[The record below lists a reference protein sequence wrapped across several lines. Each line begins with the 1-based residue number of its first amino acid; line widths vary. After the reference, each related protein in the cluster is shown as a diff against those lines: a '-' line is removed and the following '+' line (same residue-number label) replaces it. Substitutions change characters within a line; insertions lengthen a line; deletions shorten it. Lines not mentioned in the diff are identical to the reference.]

1 MRMSRLAEWVA
12 GGVAGCPGTVDTT
25 TPDEP
30 PPPTSVPPT
39 SVPPVRAVSVA
50 SRSTMPR
57 RRRGPWVTAAAVI
70 LVVYDGLLGIVY
82 APILTGGAWWTFL
95 SVGIS
100 ALTIVAVLNIATG
113 IGLLRLRGWA
123 RSAAVLLSGFG
134 LALKLVPAFSAGV
147 ADGAWFVDWLGIVGS
162 LVVLF
167 AVLRRWPA
175 EPVDQTAAPAD
186 ARTS

>member
-12 GGVAGCPGTVDTT
+12 GGVAGCPGTVETT
-25 TPDEP
+25 APDDP

-39 SVPPVRAVSVA
+39 SVSPGRAVSVA

-100 ALTIVAVLNIATG
+100 ALTIVAVLSLATG
-113 IGLLRLRGWA
+113 IGLLRLHGWA
-123 RSAAVLLSGFG
+123 RSAAVLLSAFG
-134 LALKLVPAFSAGV
+134 LLSMHVPALAAAV
-147 ADGAWFVDWLGIVGS
+147 ANGAWGGIDWLGIVGT

-175 EPVDQTAAPAD
+175 ETVGAA
-186 ARTS
+186 

>member
-12 GGVAGCPGTVDTT
+12 GGVAGCPGTVDTMA
-25 TPDEP
+25 PGDP
-30 PPPTSVPPT
+30 PPPTSVPPG
-39 SVPPVRAVSVA
+39 RAVSVA
-50 SRSTMPR
+50 SRSRTQC

-82 APILTGGAWWTFL
+82 APILTGDAWWTFL

-113 IGLLRLRGWA
+113 IGLLRLHGWA
-123 RSAAVLLSGFG
+123 RWAAVLLSGFG
-134 LALKLVPAFSAGV
+134 LALKLEPAFSAGV
-147 ADGAWFVDWLGIVGS
+147 EDGAWFVDWLGIVGS

-175 EPVDQTAAPAD
+175 EQAGAG
-186 ARTS
+186 